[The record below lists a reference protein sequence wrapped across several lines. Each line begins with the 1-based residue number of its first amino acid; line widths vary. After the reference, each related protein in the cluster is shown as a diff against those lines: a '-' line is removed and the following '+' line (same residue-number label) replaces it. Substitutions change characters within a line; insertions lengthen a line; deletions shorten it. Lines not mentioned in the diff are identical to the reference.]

1 MKRRELQR
9 VSRSVRLPGHGQFER
24 SSMPHIQNLMRGKAE
39 FEHVREM
46 LGKERRLGS
55 DGEHAAKQIHVLS
68 DYRGSAV

>member
-1 MKRRELQR
+1 
-9 VSRSVRLPGHGQFER
+9 
-24 SSMPHIQNLMRGKAE
+24 MRGKAE